1 MTVCLCD
8 HDRQQCVPYSNRHA
22 IRKWQVQVGPPGSA
36 RACLKQLLNRPV
48 QQSATWALLA
58 VQVADML
65 TGDSA
70 LPEDAP
76 LVPDVATADG
86 ASSPLENQEVLY
98 VSAEES
104 IEQVNSSFMTEQSIA
119 YICRG
124 SPRILQVQMACSR

>member
-1 MTVCLCD
+1 
-8 HDRQQCVPYSNRHA
+8 
-22 IRKWQVQVGPPGSA
+22 
-36 RACLKQLLNRPV
+36 
-48 QQSATWALLA
+48 
-58 VQVADML
+58 ML

-104 IEQVNSSFMTEQSIA
+104 IEQVNPSFK
-119 YICRG
+119 
-124 SPRILQVQMACSR
+124 